1 MRLRI
6 AALLAAVAGVLVIIA
21 PGTALA
27 ATTPTPT
34 PTSSPSPSGAPV
46 ANERPTDGSY
56 IGVTLIDSSKATAGN
71 TGEPVPGVDLTVL
84 DQSGA
89 EVGTSTT
96 DQAGQVF
103 IPIEGRGTFSVEL
116 DESSLPEGVKLSGEA
131 ATKKTVTVRLDGGT
145 FVQFQ
150 IGVEEVTSVPFIEK
164 LSQATVTGFRNG
176 LIIAVAALG
185 LSMIFGTTGLTN
197 FSHGE
202 IMTFGAFTTYVF
214 NVTIGMP
221 VVVAMLA
228 AVVIGGLYGWLNDR
242 ILWRPLRHRGIGL
255 IAMMIVSIGLSLF
268 LRSLYQFFF
277 GSTYRSYDEFRQQR
291 QHDFGPFSLAPKDLW
306 VMGICVIVLT
316 LVITLLKTT
325 RMGKATRAVSD
336 NPALAASSGLR
347 VDGVISVVWIVGA
360 AITALA
366 GALQGLL
373 YQVNFTLGFNLLLL
387 LFAAVTLGGLGT
399 VWGSLLGSIIIGVF
413 VNVGP
418 VFGVPESIK
427 NAGALAVLI
436 LVLLIRPQGILG
448 RKERIG

>member
-6 AALLAAVAGVLVIIA
+6 AALLAALAGVFLLMA
-21 PGTALA
+21 PGSAVA
-27 ATTPTPT
+27 TPTPT
-34 PTSSPSPSGAPV
+34 PTPTTGAPT
-46 ANERPTDGSY
+46 ANERPTEGSY
-56 IGVTLIDSSKATAGN
+56 IGVTLIDSSKSTKDSDGD
-71 TGEPVPGVDLTVL
+71 PVPGVALSVL
-84 DQSGA
+84 DSSDT
-89 EVGTSTT
+89 EIGTQTT
-96 DQAGQVF
+96 DEAGQVF
-103 IPIEGRGTFSVEL
+103 IPIEGRGEFTVKL
-116 DESSLPEGVKLSGEA
+116 DKGTLPEGVELSGSA
-131 ATKKTVTVRLDGGT
+131 STSKTVTVRLDGGT

-150 IGVEEVTSVPFIEK
+150 IGVEETVSVPFIDK
-164 LSQATVTGFRNG
+164 FSQAAVTGFRNG

-202 IMTFGAFTTYVF
+202 IMTFGAFTTYVV

-221 VVVAMLA
+221 VIVAVIV
-228 AVVIGGLYGWLNDR
+228 AVFIGGLYGWLNER
-242 ILWRPLRHRGIGL
+242 ILWRPLRHKGVGL
-255 IAMMIVSIGLSLF
+255 IAMMIVSIGLSLL
-268 LRSLYQFFF
+268 LRSVFQFFF

-291 QHDFGPFSLAPKDLW
+291 QTDYGPFSLAPKDLW
-306 VMGICVIVLT
+306 VMGICVAVLAI
-316 LVITLLKTT
+316 VITLLMTT

-336 NPALAASSGLR
+336 NQALAASSGLR

-399 VWGSLLGSIIIGVF
+399 IWGSLLGSLIIGVL

>member
-1 MRLRI
+1 VRLRI
-6 AALLAAVAGVLVIIA
+6 AALLAAVAGVLVIVA

-27 ATTPTPT
+27 ATTPA
-34 PTSSPSPSGAPV
+34 PSPSSSAGAPA
-46 ANERPTDGSY
+46 ANERPTEGSY
-56 IGVTLIDSSKATAGN
+56 IGVTLIDSSKATKDSD
-71 TGEPVPGVDLTVL
+71 GEPVPGVDLAVL
-84 DQSGA
+84 DATGA

-96 DQAGQVF
+96 DDAGQVF
-103 IPIEGRGTFSVEL
+103 IPIPGRGDFSVEL
-116 DESSLPEGVKLSGEA
+116 DKESLPDGVELSGDA
-131 ATKKTVTVRLDGGT
+131 GTKKTVTVRLDGGT

-150 IGVEEVTSVPFIEK
+150 IGVEEVASVPFIEK
-164 LSQATVTGFRNG
+164 LSQAAVTGLRNG

-202 IMTFGAFTTYVF
+202 IMTFGAFATYVF

-221 VVVAMLA
+221 VIVAVVA
-228 AVVIGGLYGWLNDR
+228 AVIIGGLYGWLNER
-242 ILWRPLRHRGIGL
+242 ILWRPLRHRGVGL

-268 LRSLYQFFF
+268 LRSVYQFFF

-291 QHDFGPFSLAPKDLW
+291 QTDFGPFSLAPKDLW
-306 VMGICVIVLT
+306 VMGICVVVLVV
-316 LVITLLKTT
+316 VITLLKTT

-336 NPALAASSGLR
+336 NQALAASSGLR

-399 VWGSLLGSIIIGVF
+399 IWGSLLGSLIIGVL

>member
-1 MRLRI
+1 VRLRL
-6 AALLAAVAGVLVIIA
+6 AALLAAVVGVLMLIA
-21 PGTALA
+21 PGTAVA
-27 ATTPTPT
+27 TTTPTPDPT
-34 PTSSPSPSGAPV
+34 PTAASGAPA
-46 ANERPTDGSY
+46 ANERPADGSY
-56 IGVTLIDSSKATAGN
+56 IGVTLIDSSKATKDSDGD
-71 TGEPVPGVDLTVL
+71 PVPGVDLTVL
-84 DQSGA
+84 DATGA
-89 EVGTSTT
+89 EIGTQTT
-96 DQAGQVF
+96 DDAGQVF
-103 IPIEGRGTFSVEL
+103 IPISGRGEFKVDL
-116 DESSLPEGVKLSGEA
+116 DKDSLPEGIELSGSA
-131 ATKKTVTVRLDGGT
+131 STSKTVTVRLDGGT

-150 IGVEEVTSVPFIEK
+150 IGVEEVTAVPFAEK
-164 LSQATVTGFRNG
+164 LSQATATGLRNG

-202 IMTFGAFTTYVF
+202 IMTFGAFATYVV
-214 NVTIGMP
+214 NVSLGMP
-221 VVVAMLA
+221 VVVSVVV
-228 AVVIGGLYGWLNDR
+228 AVLIGGVYGWLNER
-242 ILWRPLRHRGIGL
+242 ILWRPLRHKGVGL

-268 LRSLYQFFF
+268 LRSVFQFFF

-291 QHDFGPFSLAPKDLW
+291 QTDFGPFSLAPKDLW
-306 VMGICVIVLT
+306 VMAICVLVLI

-336 NPALAASSGLR
+336 NPALASSSGLR

-399 VWGSLLGSIIIGVF
+399 IWGSLVGSLIIGIL

>member
-1 MRLRI
+1 MRLRL
-6 AALLAAVAGVLVIIA
+6 AALLAAAAGVLVIVA

-27 ATTPTPT
+27 TPTPTPT
-34 PTSSPSPSGAPV
+34 PTSSSSPVAPT

-56 IGVTLIDSSKATAGN
+56 IGVTLIDSSKATKDS

-84 DQSGA
+84 DASGA

-103 IPIEGRGTFSVEL
+103 IPIEGRGNFSVEL
-116 DESSLPEGVKLSGEA
+116 DKGSLPEGVELSGDA
-131 ATKKTVTVRLDGGT
+131 STKKTVTVRLDGGT

-150 IGVEEVTSVPFIEK
+150 IGVEEVESVPFIEK
-164 LSQATVTGFRNG
+164 LSQAGVTGLRNG

-221 VVVAMLA
+221 VILAVVVA
-228 AVVIGGLYGWLNDR
+228 VVMGGLYGWLNER
-242 ILWRPLRHRGIGL
+242 ILWRPLRHRGVGL

-268 LRSLYQFFF
+268 LRSVYQFFF

-306 VMGICVIVLT
+306 VMGICVVVLA

-399 VWGSLLGSIIIGVF
+399 IWGSLLGSIIIGVL

-448 RKERIG
+448 HKERIG